1 MGLVGP
7 IRLYSGLFRDSWVY
21 SGLFRPIRVYSGVFR
36 PIRGGGGER
45 SEEAILGHNKV
56 GILLQEREVRG

>member
-36 PIRGGGGER
+36 LIRRGGR
-45 SEEAILGHNKV
+45 SEEAILGYNKV